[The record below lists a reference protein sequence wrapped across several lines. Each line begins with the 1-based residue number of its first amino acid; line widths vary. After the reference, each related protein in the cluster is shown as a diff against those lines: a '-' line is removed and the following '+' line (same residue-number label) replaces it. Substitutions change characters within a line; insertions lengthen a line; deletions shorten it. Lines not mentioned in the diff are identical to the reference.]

1 MDIMPRPPIPPGAL
15 GKIWEKTKKIVK
27 YVWSIILGKDE
38 EDIKNSKSYNP
49 EKSDASDI
57 VELNRLVNEC
67 RNSFGYSAKE
77 LEKEIK
83 SQCVEMTDG
92 ILKVLERFNRNLNV
106 YRVESIRRQLNSIL
120 DDIDGSM
127 SEYIRQ
133 SISLDNA
140 KCVAVLKLPAGE
152 LKGTRIKELK
162 MEVFNEA
169 LDNICKTV
177 RKSIDNVLYNIED
190 SFENKISVAEEQA
203 EKAEKQFEVLSRAS
217 EEDRSA
223 KEQVVMNSG
232 FVNSLAEFAESII
245 VEGV

>member
-1 MDIMPRPPIPPGAL
+1 MDIMPRPPIPPGGL

-67 RNSFGYSAKE
+67 RNSFGSSAKE

-120 DDIDGSM
+120 DDIDTIWLGN
-127 SEYIRQ
+127 
-133 SISLDNA
+133 NA
-140 KCVAVLKLPAGE
+140 FLHVNLIHEEITVLRML
-152 LKGTRIKELK
+152 
-162 MEVFNEA
+162 VFS
-169 LDNICKTV
+169 T
-177 RKSIDNVLYNIED
+177 
-190 SFENKISVAEEQA
+190 
-203 EKAEKQFEVLSRAS
+203 
-217 EEDRSA
+217 
-223 KEQVVMNSG
+223 
-232 FVNSLAEFAESII
+232 
-245 VEGV
+245 